1 MKTNQ
6 STFVSLSSLHKQKK
20 KEKEMLYATS
30 LPLGA
35 APLILDQA
43 AAVPP
48 NFYHKVPA
56 AHLNLVLN
64 QFEPVIVVLIQQ

>member
-1 MKTNQ
+1 
-6 STFVSLSSLHKQKK
+6 
-20 KEKEMLYATS
+20 MLYATS
-30 LPLGA
+30 QPLGA

-64 QFEPVIVVLIQQ
+64 QTIWACYCCVDSTIAVADLLPWLFIEY

>member
-1 MKTNQ
+1 
-6 STFVSLSSLHKQKK
+6 
-20 KEKEMLYATS
+20 MLYATS